1 VKKLVFIAAVATAA
15 IFPAGAFAAFN
26 GVVVGKSPGTIAVA
40 SKGGLVHTVKTRA
53 PVRVGARVRVTGAV
67 VRFLGRAHAVRIRA
81 VVVRRAGAS
90 TLLAGGRS
98 LFAVRSGRGLAS
110 VLQKP
115 TTGSVVTTTATV
127 SPSGQL
133 TAGATQVVGHVDE
146 IEVEALVTG
155 VAPGSITLS
164 VGGHPF
170 TISLPAGIQLP
181 ASLVG
186 QTVKLELKLAGAEP
200 VANEDENEQGEDND
214 QGDNDDQGDDGDER
228 GDDGDHGGH
237 GGDDDGE

>member
-1 VKKLVFIAAVATAA
+1 VKKLVFIAAVAAAA

-40 SKGGLVHTVKTRA
+40 SKGGLVHTVETRA
-53 PVRVGARVRVTGAV
+53 HVRVGARVRVSGAV
-67 VRFLGRAHAVRIRA
+67 VRVLGRAHAVRIHG

-98 LFAVRSGRGLAS
+98 LFAVQSGRGLAS
-110 VLQKP
+110 VLKKP
-115 TTGSVVTTTATV
+115 TTGSVVTMTAIV

-164 VGGHPF
+164 AGGHLF
-170 TISLPAGIQLP
+170 TIPLPAGIQLP

-186 QTVKLELKLAGAEP
+186 QSVKLELNLAGAEP
-200 VANEDENEQGEDND
+200 VANENEQGEDND
-214 QGDNDDQGDDGDER
+214 QGDNDDQGDNGDER

-237 GGDDDGE
+237 GDADGD

>member
-1 VKKLVFIAAVATAA
+1 
-15 IFPAGAFAAFN
+15 
-26 GVVVGKSPGTIAVA
+26 
-40 SKGGLVHTVKTRA
+40 
-53 PVRVGARVRVTGAV
+53 
-67 VRFLGRAHAVRIRA
+67 
-81 VVVRRAGAS
+81 
-90 TLLAGGRS
+90 
-98 LFAVRSGRGLAS
+98 

-200 VANEDENEQGEDND
+200 VANENEQGEDND
-214 QGDNDDQGDDGDER
+214 QGDNDDQGDNGDQR

-237 GGDDDGE
+237 GDADGD

>member
-1 VKKLVFIAAVATAA
+1 VKKLVFIAAVAAAA

-40 SKGGLVHTVKTRA
+40 SKGGLVHTVETRA
-53 PVRVGARVRVTGAV
+53 HVRVGARVRVSGAV
-67 VRFLGRAHAVRIRA
+67 VRALGRAHAVRIHA

-98 LFAVRSGRGLAS
+98 LFAVQSGRGLTS
-110 VLQKP
+110 VLRKP
-115 TTGSVVTTTATV
+115 TTGSVVTMTAIV

-164 VGGHPF
+164 AGGHLF

-200 VANEDENEQGEDND
+200 VANENEQGEDND
-214 QGDNDDQGDDGDER
+214 QVDNDDQGDNGDER

-237 GGDDDGE
+237 GDADGD